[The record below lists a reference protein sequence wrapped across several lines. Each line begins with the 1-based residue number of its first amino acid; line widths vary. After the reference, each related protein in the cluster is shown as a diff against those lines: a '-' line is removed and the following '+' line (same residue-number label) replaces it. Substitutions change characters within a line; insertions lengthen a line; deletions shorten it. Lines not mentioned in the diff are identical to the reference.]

1 MSTSTASMRAM
12 GFVGRAIVAALLVA
26 AGASAA
32 GNVSLVPSGFT
43 SAEMVKRFHG
53 FGGWHVE
60 DRSCDKYVYGRLW
73 DADCMKRR
81 PPAGEILPLLVTGT
95 PYTGTRSVAELFA
108 AMDVEADH
116 EAYARTWRPSRP
128 CTRSTTSSAA
138 GPQKGDSTSL
148 QRWAVAAYVAW
159 NDFVE
164 RSAHER
170 LKIESL
176 DSAKRIQDVMFRLC
190 VLAFS
195 NRDRKPH
202 HCDERVLRLGNAT
215 ATRRLGRHEAPLLL
229 ARGHLER
236 AVWPPG
242 VDGPATLRA
251 FLAMAARYGYDVAAA
266 TAAPEIHWDHDAS
279 KLREGP
285 APTLA
290 PLPAASQ
297 TKRGI
302 ETCLASE
309 ATCDLFAP
317 CPAVAA
323 PRDCLRARVLFGQ
336 PYRSLKCCFRCCVL
350 YWLESTRLGA
360 NIRFHAKR
368 EKTVLDE
375 VQQGEPRRRRL
386 RPRPPLLNL
395 LAHPHAFAAISDVH
409 VHPRKGCSTAGDL
422 TSLNPMIASLY
433 HYLPEKVITP
443 EAIFDDGD
451 PVRHPTGKSVVV
463 DFFDPGK
470 WRPKPALLSYL
481 ALGTANN
488 VANLP
493 KHKPAYGRIRERV
506 IGVRGVSLWHAFLE
520 HPAVDAR
527 AATRDR
533 LLLCCCMNV
542 DGFHVGRL
550 EHTQL
555 LDRYA
560 AFDCPADVGKS
571 HHIHQP
577 RSDPGKARLEN
588 EIALLLNGRYGTVKG
603 MQGNYDTHMPLL
615 MLHSKFV
622 YSPNGIGEQCYREY
636 EALVSGA
643 IPLVDATAYD
653 QRNALLRHL
662 PVILVSNWSNV
673 TPQFLE
679 RAYATMSKQSF
690 DVSHLYLPF
699 WYDVY
704 LTALGYRDAG

>member
-1 MSTSTASMRAM
+1 M
-12 GFVGRAIVAALLVA
+12 
-26 AGASAA
+26 
-32 GNVSLVPSGFT
+32 
-43 SAEMVKRFHG
+43 
-53 FGGWHVE
+53 
-60 DRSCDKYVYGRLW
+60 
-73 DADCMKRR
+73 
-81 PPAGEILPLLVTGT
+81 
-95 PYTGTRSVAELFA
+95 
-108 AMDVEADH
+108 
-116 EAYARTWRPSRP
+116 
-128 CTRSTTSSAA
+128 
-138 GPQKGDSTSL
+138 
-148 QRWAVAAYVAW
+148 
-159 NDFVE
+159 
-164 RSAHER
+164 
-170 LKIESL
+170 
-176 DSAKRIQDVMFRLC
+176 
-190 VLAFS
+190 
-195 NRDRKPH
+195 
-202 HCDERVLRLGNAT
+202 
-215 ATRRLGRHEAPLLL
+215 
-229 ARGHLER
+229 
-236 AVWPPG
+236 
-242 VDGPATLRA
+242 
-251 FLAMAARYGYDVAAA
+251 
-266 TAAPEIHWDHDAS
+266 
-279 KLREGP
+279 
-285 APTLA
+285 
-290 PLPAASQ
+290 
-297 TKRGI
+297 
-302 ETCLASE
+302 
-309 ATCDLFAP
+309 
-317 CPAVAA
+317 
-323 PRDCLRARVLFGQ
+323 
-336 PYRSLKCCFRCCVL
+336 
-350 YWLESTRLGA
+350 
-360 NIRFHAKR
+360 
-368 EKTVLDE
+368 
-375 VQQGEPRRRRL
+375 
-386 RPRPPLLNL
+386 
-395 LAHPHAFAAISDVH
+395 
-409 VHPRKGCSTAGDL
+409 HPRKGCSTAGDL

-443 EAIFDDGD
+443 EAIFDDIWRKNPHFGPCVRALREELYGNGGFTKQGD

-550 EHTQL
+550 EHTRL

-577 RSDPGKARLEN
+577 RSDPGKDRLEN

-673 TPQFLE
+673 TPDFLE